1 MPAGSLAVVKVAVAV
16 PLSRVFDYLPL
27 GQLKNY
33 QPGARVLVSFGPGKK
48 VGVVLGTGV
57 SELAPARLKPVLQ
70 LLDTE
75 PVLSEEIV
83 QLVEW
88 ASGYYHHPVGE
99 CFAAAL
105 PGLLRKN
112 SNAKPVPPCCYQ
124 ATEQGKEAEADMLSR
139 APVQKRLLQFLTSS
153 ALAVTE
159 GECQLFDPRWSAPM
173 KELLKKG
180 LAEKV
185 WPDYSTLKP
194 KAGFKLNS
202 EQEAAATAAADRLGS
217 YYPVLLYGITGSGKT
232 EVYIDVARKV
242 IERGQQVLLLLP
254 EIGLTLQLL
263 ARFRSALAC
272 QVVAMHSAMN
282 DTERLLAWQA
292 AASGDAGVVIG
303 TRSAIF
309 TPMPGLALIVVDEE
323 HDGSLKQ
330 QDGFRYHARDLALV
344 RARRLK
350 LPILLGSAT
359 PSLES
364 LRNAKRGNFHL
375 HRLTARAGPANEP
388 QMILVDGRTGAGE
401 QGLSQRLLTMMQE
414 VLGRGEQVIVFINRR
429 GYSPVLMCEVCSSI
443 ADCENCDAHMTVHAR
458 SGRLRCHHCG
468 AERRVPVQCKV
479 CEGTKLIRVGAGT
492 ERVDE
497 VLSEK
502 FPDYKLLRI
511 DRDSTSRKGE
521 LQRHLQ
527 MAASG
532 EAQILVGTQMLAK
545 GHDFPN
551 VTLVG
556 IMDADRGLFG
566 ADFRSIEQMGQ
577 LIVQVAGRAGRA
589 RKKGTVLIQSQNTE
603 HPLLHKLLD
612 EGYSEFAAQLLE
624 EREHAGWPP
633 FAYVALLRA
642 DTKETSGAQNYLRQI
657 AELAGSIPVAQSS
670 EVLVLGPAHAPM
682 ERLAGRY
689 RAQLLFVAAARKPL
703 HQLLAWLR
711 PTLEKLPSSR
721 KVRWSIDVDP
731 HDML

>member
-1 MPAGSLAVVKVAVAV
+1 MVKVAVAV
-16 PLSRVFDYLPL
+16 PLSRVFDYLPAIRL
-27 GQLKNY
+27 DAYRAGS
-33 QPGARVLVSFGPGKK
+33 RVLVPFGRGQK
-48 VGVVLGTGV
+48 VGVVVGAGSSDLPL
-57 SELAPARLKPVLQ
+57 SKLKPVHQ
-70 LLDTE
+70 LLDDE

-83 QLVEW
+83 ALVEW

-112 SNAKPVPPCCYQ
+112 GSAKPVPPCCYQ
-124 ATEQGKEAEADMLSR
+124 ATEEGTALDTDELSR
-139 APVQKRLLQFLTSS
+139 APVQLRLLQFLTAS
-153 ALAVTE
+153 AVPVSEA
-159 GECQLFDPRWSAPM
+159 ECRLFDPRWSTPM
-173 KELLKKG
+173 KELIRKG
-180 LAEKV
+180 LAEKF
-185 WPDYSTLKP
+185 WPDYSSLTP
-194 KAGFKLNS
+194 VPGFALNS
-202 EQEAAATAAADRLGS
+202 EQQAAADAAKDNLGTF
-217 YYPVLLYGITGSGKT
+217 YPVLLYGITGSGKT
-232 EVYIDVARKV
+232 EVYLDVARQV
-242 IERGQQVLLLLP
+242 ISRGQQVLLLLP

-272 QVVAMHSAMN
+272 RVEVIHSALN

-292 AASGDAGVVIG
+292 AAAGEAGVVIG
-303 TRSAIF
+303 TRSAVF
-309 TPMPGLALIVVDEE
+309 TPMPELGLLVIDEE

-350 LPILLGSAT
+350 IPIMLGSAT

-364 LRNAKRGNFHL
+364 LNNVSRGTLNL
-375 HRLTARAGPANEP
+375 HRLTARAGPAIEP
-388 QMILVDGRTGAGE
+388 QMILVDGRSGAGE
-401 QGLSQRLLTMMQE
+401 QGISQRLLNMMTE
-414 VLGRGEQVIVFINRR
+414 VLSRGEQVIVFINRR
-429 GYSPVLMCEVCSSI
+429 GYSPVLMCDVCKSI
-443 ADCENCDAHMTVHAR
+443 VDCANCDAHMTVHER
-458 SGRLRCHHCG
+458 SARLRCHHCG
-468 AERRVPVQCKV
+468 SERRVPQHCTV
-479 CEGTKLIRVGAGT
+479 CEGQNLVKVGAGT

-502 FPDYKLLRI
+502 FPDYKVLRI

-532 EAQILVGTQMLAK
+532 EAQIIVGTQMLAK

-566 ADFRSIEQMGQ
+566 ADFRAIEQMAQ

-589 RKKGTVLIQSQNTE
+589 AKKGTVLIQTQNTE
-603 HPLLHKLLD
+603 HPLLQKLLQ
-612 EGYSEFAAQLLE
+612 EGYGEFANHLLS
-624 EREHAGWPP
+624 ERKAAAWPP
-633 FAYVALLRA
+633 FTHVALLRA
-642 DTKETSGAQNYLRQI
+642 DAQANNVAQSYLRQI
-657 AELAGSIPVAQSS
+657 VELAGSHPVAQSAG
-670 EVLVLGPAHAPM
+670 VMVLGPAHAPM
-682 ERLAGRY
+682 ERLAGRF
-689 RAQLLFVAAARKPL
+689 RAQLLFVADQRKPL

-721 KVRWSIDVDP
+721 KVRWSIDIDP